1 MLAVVGNKED
11 LIDEEEV
18 DIDEVRSWAT
28 SMNAI
33 FKKTSAKTA
42 RGVEDLFREIALRLD
57 GSLGQQRRP
66 AGQSLSLNSQGPAV
80 KDKDCKC

>member
-11 LIDEEEV
+11 LIDQEEV
-18 DIDEVRSWAT
+18 DIDEARTWAT
-28 SMNAI
+28 AVNAV

-42 RGVEDLFREIALRLD
+42 RGVEDLFREIAIRLD
-57 GSLGQQRRP
+57 GSLGQSRP
-66 AGQSLSLNSQGPAV
+66 EGHHLRDQQPVV